1 MEPESPASAHAQA
14 TTGEALLEPEAAS
27 NGALLQA
34 EAEGALLLSGLTV
47 AIVVLVAFLLTG
59 RRSRPPLRMPRIR
72 SKKVASSEHAPLC
85 ILTLDGGGM
94 KGLVLATLLEAIEER
109 TGIPIGGL
117 FDLVVGT
124 STGGVAA
131 IHVAFASALGEGCR
145 DYRASLER
153 VRKVL
158 EQRSKT
164 NLLVTGHECTSAAA
178 RQVAQSCTP
187 ARRHGADPAPRPAPP
202 CEPRTATPPHV
213 AVVTAFHEGGGWQPF
228 LVRNYELPYSS
239 GETSAPRSPRSYAN
253 PGAIDGE
260 SDWPIEDLVLAT
272 TAAPGLF
279 PPVERGGKV
288 FVDGAVV
295 ANNPTKLAIRE
306 ARRRWPGRRIGIIV
320 SLGTGQMRQAQA
332 PIARTSSPA
341 SYWIPAMLDMA
352 FDSNR
357 THAEVHD
364 TLLPAIANECGH
376 PFYFRIQP
384 TIEDA
389 TMVTT
394 IPRKLAALQQQTR
407 TFAKSMSHD
416 LDKIAAYLLLAAA
429 RPAFLATPAGAAEAE
444 RLCGDHCCH
453 WETLK
458 GLAALRARGSATP
471 PG

>member
-1 MEPESPASAHAQA
+1 MSGSTMAGSWLGKPGRMNYDKEDHASRA
-14 TTGEALLEPEAAS
+14 TTGGALLEPEAAS

-164 NLLVTGHECTSAAA
+164 NLLVTGHECT
-178 RQVAQSCTP
+178 T
-187 ARRHGADPAPRPAPP
+187 
-202 CEPRTATPPHV
+202 
-213 AVVTAFHEGGGWQPF
+213 VVTAFHEGGGWQPF

-357 THAEVHD
+357 THADVHD

-407 TFAKSMSHD
+407 AFAKSMSHD

-429 RPAFLATPAGAAEAE
+429 RPAFLPTPAGAAEAE

-458 GLAALRARGSATP
+458 GLAALRARCSATP